1 MNIEIFKPKFFL
13 KEHYSSSWASN
24 LKGQLNDNIPVEI
37 AQGTPRLK
45 FIQDKSS
52 EDKDWCAGAIPLI
65 PDWST
70 KDISNFK
77 SIDFD
82 FYCDSPS
89 YCKIG
94 LISDEENHSP
104 EYDLNSKLNIEPEE
118 LTSISIPIS
127 FFKGHFDLETSRL
140 LKIVGYANCAFYI
153 SDIVLTNEV
162 DS

>member
-1 MNIEIFKPKFFL
+1 MNLEIFKPKFFL
-13 KEHYSSSWASN
+13 KEHYSASWCSN
-24 LKGQLNDNIPVEI
+24 LKGQINDNIPVEI

-45 FIQDKSS
+45 FIQNKSS
-52 EDKDWCAGAIPLI
+52 EDNDWCAAAIPLN
-65 PDWST
+65 PAWT
-70 KDISNFK
+70 TVDISDFK
-77 SIDFD
+77 FINFD
-82 FYCDSPS
+82 FYCDSPP

-104 EYDLNSKLNIEPEE
+104 EYDLNSKLKIEPEE
-118 LTSISIPIS
+118 LTSVSIPLS